1 MDAERALASVR
12 NMEALVY
19 GTVGDLAN
27 TDIMAL
33 AVTVMMEAAKD
44 EREDL
49 IEITAEVR
57 AINAAKERL
66 RELHKRVRCDVDT
79 NLGDLPDGL
88 KFADA
93 GLGGEAAYHS
103 TAMPSPDRA
112 CDGGLNLVTT
122 DLHPAQITSVAQLR
136 EVRDRL
142 KTDLDSMSELGE
154 VESLRLQIAIDRL
167 SKMMSTLS
175 NLLKK
180 ISDTANSIT
189 QNIK

>member
-1 MDAERALASVR
+1 MAAERALASLR

-19 GTVGDLAN
+19 GTIGDLGN
-27 TDIMAL
+27 MDITAL
-33 AVTVMMEAAKD
+33 ALTVMMEAAKD

-49 IEITAEVR
+49 IQITAEVR

-66 RELHKRVRCDVDT
+66 RELHKRVRCDVDA
-79 NLGDLPDGL
+79 NLDDSADGL

-93 GLGGEAAYHS
+93 GLGGEAAYHA

-122 DLHPAQITSVAQLR
+122 DLHPAQVTSVAQLR

-154 VESLRLQIAIDRL
+154 MESLRLQMAMDRL

-180 ISDTANSIT
+180 MSDTAESIT
-189 QNIK
+189 KNIK

>member
-1 MDAERALASVR
+1 
-12 NMEALVY
+12 MEALVCE
-19 GTVGDLAN
+19 TLGDLGN
-27 TDIMAL
+27 MDITAL
-33 AVTVMMEAAKD
+33 AVTVMMEAARD

-66 RELHKRVRCDVDT
+66 RELHKRVRCDVAT
-79 NLGDLPDGL
+79 NLGDSADGL
-88 KFADA
+88 KFDDA

-112 CDGGLNLVTT
+112 GDGGLNLVTT
-122 DLHPAQITSVAQLR
+122 DLHPAKITSVAQLR
-136 EVRDRL
+136 RVRDRL

-154 VESLRLQIAIDRL
+154 MESLRLQMAMDRL
-167 SKMMSTLS
+167 SKMVSTLS

-180 ISDTANSIT
+180 ISDTAESIT
-189 QNIK
+189 QDMK